1 MSDQGAPHPRQ
12 FLHMKESEINSIPEY
27 YRHPKLPLL
36 FAENGHVLN
45 RKGKPKKA
53 IITVS
58 PAGLFI
64 FKPKMSDK
72 RYKVEKE
79 ISIFSIHGIRQVDSK
94 RREVLGKDRGCYLFM
109 CEHVDEACACLVV
122 SRRAMFWNLNDRDP
136 IRLEGLTLDVPP
148 ESTLANFRSIT
159 PLRYI
164 CMCMQMKAEPD
175 NKVLDLFSK
184 MNVQENRTLVIEDTG
199 TGPENIMAFVLP
211 IVQIGKLDTIH
222 FNGFSPFS
230 VCRIAHFLLKKSR
243 TITTVIFDNY
253 QTLVPPQLR
262 METVTKVRQNF
273 PVSFLFKRCSFDEP
287 TMLTLFRELG
297 KYKGDYQ
304 RLSFNT
310 VPLTPRTVKA
320 LFKEVR
326 TQKCFSTLE
335 VMELDNIVSKSVS
348 QEKVEKGIVG
358 VMKHCRFLTLVSL
371 SMWSESMNT
380 KFNSF
385 VDTNYLAE
393 IHLMKQDMSQTLSHV
408 VLPPSVHLI
417 NLSQCHFTFVSMQSL
432 FEILAKCRNALT
444 LVLAD
449 LDMPAAHW
457 ESLFDAFPSL
467 PQLQCLYELDWS
479 GNRVPQ
485 GSVQKFAKY
494 FFEKNQLRFLAID
507 RVFKSMSLYDL
518 QLLLSFLQ
526 NSSLW
531 GLSIGGSTECNFSNN
546 FKQFLQMLEGLKQIS
561 ILHLNGQRMS
571 DSDANAL
578 LEFLR
583 ERPSIRE
590 VSCDGSDLSG
600 ETKFYEFY
608 GSLLKPSNIKAVGRP
623 IMDIQR
629 LFGRSLV
636 SVQMHDKYEVF
647 KKAIKGKFTASTQGM
662 RSFFMCHPKM
672 KDSQL
677 FESDKFHLMTLR
689 YPKCYFD
696 ANLLDQY
703 RYGLGPDLSLLG
715 EKRIFPSLRLLNTH
729 EAVTGLGDLHRK
741 LLPTPLSVPR
751 YPPPDD
757 STGRIF
763 GESESLGFSAFA
775 SKPPTD
781 GPMQYGQE
789 ETNTSNEDIADIVS
803 EMTRFGQSV
812 QIEEREMPDPFA
824 PTSMVGSLGQQ
835 DEYVI
840 PALGD
845 YRDDQNV
852 FVPPA
857 LEPAPPVFEA
867 PGTEPQLPVFVP
879 PPVENETDPFG
890 VPPVFQPPHISESS
904 SSSSSSAEFQPITQ
918 SGTEIPTFDI
928 APPTIPS
935 FVPPPPTEETIVMEP
950 PAIPV
955 FTPPPPVE
963 EPPVFTPPPPV
974 EETVVVPPVIPVFTP
989 PPPPEEPP
997 VFTPPPPVEDV
1008 PVFVPPPVAEQPVFA
1023 PPPPVED
1030 VPVFVPPPV
1039 AEQPVFT
1046 PPPPVEEAP
1055 VFVPPPPVED
1065 VPVFVPPPVAEQPVF
1080 TPPPPVEDVP
1090 VFVPPPVV
1098 EQPVFTPPPPV
1109 EDVPVFVPPPVVEQP
1124 VFTPPP
1130 PVEDVPVF
1138 VPPPVVEQPT
1148 PVAESSSSS
1157 SSSEALVAP
1166 EPAVVVEEKPDIAVV
1181 PPIITSQI
1189 IAPPKD
1195 VEPKLL
1201 APPPMM
1207 VEPEP
1212 VEEPS
1217 YEPVRRVKRCNFPSA
1232 AGHLA
1237 LPVVRA
1243 SGSMPSAFP
1252 GNTVKLANNETG
1264 ELPEQ
1269 SPLEKV
1275 APVNPH
1281 EPRPGIEI
1289 EDVMSFS
1296 KNAVR
1301 SEVPPVQIL
1310 ESQNDAD
1317 VDSFYQGSPIA
1328 KPPVLAGSPIPIMNH
1343 PLMQRKKIVHPK
1355 ISILGVP
1362 SEW

>member
-1 MSDQGAPHPRQ
+1 MGDQGAPQPRQ

-136 IRLEGLTLDVPP
+136 IRLEGVTLDVPP
-148 ESTLANFRSIT
+148 ESTLANIRSIT

-164 CMCMQMKAEPD
+164 CMCMQMRTEPD
-175 NKVLDLFSK
+175 DKVLDLFSK
-184 MNVQENRTLVIEDTG
+184 LNVLENRTLVIEDTG
-199 TGPENIMAFVLP
+199 SGPENIMAFVLP

-262 METVTKVRQNF
+262 MDTVTKVRQNF

-287 TMLTLFRELG
+287 TMLSLFHELG

-348 QEKVEKGIVG
+348 QEKVEKGVVG
-358 VMKHCRFLTLVSL
+358 VMKHCRFLTSVSL
-371 SMWSESMNT
+371 SMWSESMNM

-432 FEILAKCRNALT
+432 FEILSKCRNALT

-449 LDMPAAHW
+449 LDMPASHW
-457 ESLFDAFPSL
+457 ESLFDAFPAL

-494 FFEKNQLRFLAID
+494 FFEKNHLRFLAID
-507 RVFKSMSLYDL
+507 RVFKSLSLYDL

-526 NSSLW
+526 NSPLW

-546 FKQFLQMLEGLKQIS
+546 FRQFLQMLEGLKQIS
-561 ILHLNGQRMS
+561 ILHLNGQKMS
-571 DSDANAL
+571 DSDANVL

-608 GSLLKPSNIKAVGRP
+608 GNLLKPSNIKAVGRP

-636 SVQMHDKYEVF
+636 SVQMRDKYEAF
-647 KKAIKGKFTASTQGM
+647 KKAIKGKFAASTQGM
-662 RSFFMCHPKM
+662 RSFFMCHPKV

-696 ANLLDQY
+696 ANMLDQY

-741 LLPTPLSVPR
+741 LLASPVTVPR
-751 YPPPDD
+751 YPPPED
-757 STGRIF
+757 STGKMVF

-775 SKPPTD
+775 SKPQND
-781 GPMQYGQE
+781 GQLQFGQE
-789 ETNTSNEDIADIVS
+789 EANTSNEDIADIVS
-803 EMTRFGQSV
+803 EMTRFGQTV

-845 YRDDQNV
+845 YRDDQTTTPV

-857 LEPAPPVFEA
+857 LEPAPPLFVPPASEPAPPVFDS

-879 PPVENETDPFG
+879 PPMENETDPFG
-890 VPPVFQPPHISESS
+890 APPVFQPPHISSS
-904 SSSSSSAEFQPITQ
+904 SSSSSSAEFQPVTQ
-918 SGTEIPTFDI
+918 APVLPESATEIPTFEI
-928 APPTIPS
+928 APPTMPA
-935 FVPPPPTEETIVMEP
+935 FVPPPPAEEPIVVET

-963 EPPVFTPPPPV
+963 EPPVIPVYTPPPV
-974 EETVVVPPVIPVFTP
+974 EEVVQPPVIPVFTP
-989 PPPPEEPP
+989 PPPVEEPP
-997 VFTPPPPVEDV
+997 VIPVYTPPPVEEVVQPPVIPVFTPPPPAEEPAVFTPPPPVEDV
-1008 PVFVPPPVAEQPVFA
+1008 
-1023 PPPPVED
+1023 
-1030 VPVFVPPPV
+1030 
-1039 AEQPVFT
+1039 
-1046 PPPPVEEAP
+1046 
-1055 VFVPPPPVED
+1055 
-1065 VPVFVPPPVAEQPVF
+1065 PVF

-1109 EDVPVFVPPPVVEQP
+1109 IEQP

-1138 VPPPVVEQPT
+1138 VPPPVVEQPVFV
-1148 PVAESSSSS
+1148 PPPSVEQPNPIAESTSSS

-1166 EPAVVVEEKPDIAVV
+1166 NPTVVVEEKPDIAIV

-1212 VEEPS
+1212 VDEPS
-1217 YEPVRRVKRCNFPSA
+1217 YESVRRVKRCNFPSA
-1232 AGHLA
+1232 AGHLS

-1269 SPLEKV
+1269 SPLEKL

-1289 EDVMSFS
+1289 EDVTSFS

-1310 ESQNDAD
+1310 ASQNDED
-1317 VDSFYQGSPIA
+1317 VDSFYQSSPIA
-1328 KPPVLAGSPIPIMNH
+1328 KPPVLTGSHIPMMNH